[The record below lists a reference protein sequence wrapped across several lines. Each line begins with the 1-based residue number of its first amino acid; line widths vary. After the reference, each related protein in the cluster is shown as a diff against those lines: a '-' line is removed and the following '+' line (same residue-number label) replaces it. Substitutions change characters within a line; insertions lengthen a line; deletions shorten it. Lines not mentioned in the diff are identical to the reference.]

1 MVCSVNDEEN
11 WQMTLSEKTRQE
23 LIQKALQ
30 VRLNAYAP
38 YSNYQVG
45 AALLTAQGT
54 VFTGVNVENAAYPDS
69 ICAERSA
76 IFNAVSAGERD
87 FQAIV
92 VATRNGGTPCGSC
105 RQVLSEFGL
114 DIEVILV
121 DEEGSLVS
129 QTTVRELLP
138 GAFLPQDLEH

>member
-1 MVCSVNDEEN
+1 MTYPDE
-11 WQMTLSEKTRQE
+11 KRKE
-23 LIQKALQ
+23 LIEKALK
-30 VRLNAYAP
+30 VRGNAYAP

-45 AALLTAQGT
+45 AALLTANGKI
-54 VFTGVNVENAAYPDS
+54 FTGVNVENAAYPDS

-76 IFNAVSAGERD
+76 VFNAVSAGERD
-87 FQAIV
+87 FVAIV

-121 DEEGSLVS
+121 DEDGNLVRQNS
-129 QTTVRELLP
+129 VRDLLP
-138 GAFLPQDLEH
+138 GAFLPQDLDFD